1 MTKGQETD
9 LLHADSAE
17 GVDVAGE
24 TEMTRSVPRSQEGT
38 ATPARDSTK
47 CTGADKT
54 AAVGSRSFRGVAAT
68 SASNARFATRFMA
81 AVGVVALLLTIVG
94 VYGVIGYSVQ
104 QRRQESG
111 VRETARNTSAD
122 PG

>member
-1 MTKGQETD
+1 M
-9 LLHADSAE
+9 
-17 GVDVAGE
+17 AGE

-111 VRETARNTSAD
+111 VRGTARNASAD